1 MKRILLRFPAL
12 LIVILTAACV
22 RAPVDRIAW
31 PDDIPDLEY
40 YERLYDQDL
49 ENQAVQS
56 REKYL
61 RWVVRF
67 YQGWKLHQDGWHRTT
82 RDVLHAIE
90 DGPRKDRLRVKM
102 ARLGQLISGEWA
114 KNSESR
120 RIRSRELSIWG
131 QALLGYLDRGE
142 EELFVDRV
150 TRDVKALQAEK
161 LDPQEIRLN
170 RY

>member
-1 MKRILLRFPAL
+1 MKRILLQPTAL
-12 LIVILTAACV
+12 LIVILAAACA
-22 RAPVDRIAW
+22 RAPVDRIDW
-31 PDDIPDLEY
+31 PDDIPDVEY

-56 REKYL
+56 RKEYL

-67 YQGWKLHQDGWHRTT
+67 YEGWKLHQDGWHRTT

-90 DGPRKDRLRVKM
+90 DEPRKARLRAKM
-102 ARLGQLISGEWA
+102 ARLGQMISGEWA
-114 KNSESR
+114 KNSENR

-131 QALLGYLDRGE
+131 QALLSYMDRGE
-142 EELFVDRV
+142 EERFVDRV
-150 TRDVKALQAEK
+150 TRDVKALRGNK
-161 LDPQEIRLN
+161 LDPQEIDLS